1 MFALFYF
8 YFFTFPMIFPVRIQ
22 CVCVCAYLLRSNC
35 IHNLCAHASCN
46 FLYDHAIQSDIK
58 VQGLEK

>member
-1 MFALFYF
+1 MLFLFLYF
-8 YFFTFPMIFPVRIQ
+8 SDDFPLESS
-22 CVCVCAYLLRSNC
+22 VCVCAYLLCSNC
-35 IHNLCAHASCN
+35 IYNLCAHASCN